1 MFRRVRNNFIIF
13 IRTAKW
19 KKSVD
24 ESVNFN
30 EEGPIPAILV
40 ENKVDL
46 LDPEEAEN
54 MENLK
59 KFAQDNNFNGCFRS
73 SAKTGQNISESMEYL
88 ILEIIKKM
96 EEIASKGTDGYVND
110 RQSVTLDPDKHNQ
123 EADQKRKRSNGGC
136 CG

>member
-88 ILEIIKKM
+88 I
-96 EEIASKGTDGYVND
+96 
-110 RQSVTLDPDKHNQ
+110 
-123 EADQKRKRSNGGC
+123 
-136 CG
+136 